1 MESIDDTINHGGL
14 LNSSLPDKHEE
25 QLQSCLQIKPSVFL
39 KEEDVRQS
47 YLDHY
52 EKPLEKIWDSSV
64 AFWYRNEEGKFV
76 KQDLSR
82 IANDSVRGLGKEYHK
97 MNAED
102 KKSYLSKLR
111 AQEEYDKL
119 QKDLNLKDG
128 ETKLSELKREIILMD
143 AKKQDN
149 QKMKSFANIEK
160 LVNAELQRQEDAEV

>member
-1 MESIDDTINHGGL
+1 METIDDTINHDGL
-14 LNSSLPDKHEE
+14 LNSSLLDKHEE
-25 QLQSCLQIKPSVFL
+25 QLQSCLQIKPAVFL

-47 YLDHY
+47 FLDHY

-64 AFWYRNEEGKFV
+64 AFWFKNDEGKFV

-82 IANDSVRGLGKEYHK
+82 IADDSVRGLGKDFHK

-102 KKSYLSKLR
+102 KKNYLSKLR
-111 AQEEYDKL
+111 AQEEFDKL
-119 QKDLNLKDG
+119 QRDLNLKDG

-160 LVNAELQRQEDAEV
+160 LVNAELQRQQD